1 MPFRAAHRLIPV
13 TLATAILLSLAA
25 CSKDEG
31 TPGQQLDKAIGE
43 AKEAA
48 SDAMRAASEA
58 DAKLKD
64 ATQDAKTAAQDI
76 QRNASDAAG
85 AISTAASDAAS
96 AVKQAAS
103 DAATAVG
110 EALSDSAIAAH
121 IRDDFG
127 RDSELSTVDI
137 GVEANAGV
145 VTLRGSVPSKAL
157 RIRAENLARTTK
169 GVGSVV
175 NEIQVPAQ

>member
-1 MPFRAAHRLIPV
+1 MPFRAAQRLFPV

-31 TPGQQLDKAIGE
+31 TPGQLDKAIGE
-43 AKEAA
+43 AKDAA
-48 SDAMRAASEA
+48 SDAMRAASDA

-64 ATQDAKTAAQDI
+64 AAQDAKTAAQDI
-76 QRNASDAAG
+76 KRNASDAAG
-85 AISTAASDAAS
+85 AISTASDAAS
-96 AVKQAAS
+96 AVKHAAS
-103 DAATAVG
+103 EAATAVG